1 MVLGRHFTRHITN
14 FYFHRDDEH
23 TLILQYCQTL
33 GGEGSPCSQP
43 QSPAQILQAVEKEE
57 RGELERIIARLE
69 EEQRWDIHLSLK
81 CFPYQKRFGSFSVKY
96 FLEPALIPAAF
107 PWHHLNVSV
116 CCHSPLWC
124 PVHKHTL
131 SHFPQ
136 TSHES
141 HPPLLLSVWLVNG
154 DTQRQMLGE
163 CHGWVD
169 FCADYPAGAL
179 QESWEGRGELYCQ
192 AHKCQLKWRTAA
204 YGAALGE
211 RKGWGKK

>member
-81 CFPYQKRFGSFSVKY
+81 CFP
-96 FLEPALIPAAF
+96 
-107 PWHHLNVSV
+107 
-116 CCHSPLWC
+116 
-124 PVHKHTL
+124 
-131 SHFPQ
+131 
-136 TSHES
+136 
-141 HPPLLLSVWLVNG
+141 
-154 DTQRQMLGE
+154 
-163 CHGWVD
+163 
-169 FCADYPAGAL
+169 
-179 QESWEGRGELYCQ
+179 
-192 AHKCQLKWRTAA
+192 
-204 YGAALGE
+204 
-211 RKGWGKK
+211 